1 MKILLAGL
9 TRGRTQASLSFAV
22 SMLRLQIKLVTLEN
36 APNLKCD
43 IVFFK
48 DMNAA
53 LNALWA
59 NKDYD
64 VLVTLDTDAG
74 VPDTFLTRAMT
85 AEQHDAILGI
95 SPVPGGLDWDRI
107 ASAPVPT
114 EPLAQAGLR
123 YNISPVAN
131 QGNNYYTCT
140 RQKDAGHT
148 ALWMR
153 RTVLETIVAASAPPK
168 LADGTFLFCRQTI
181 DPAGALVHPDQAFL
195 DLWTGTPV
203 VDLDSPCS
211 VVGPMSFAGCVGQR
225 TVVR

>member
-1 MKILLAGL
+1 
-9 TRGRTQASLSFAV
+9 
-22 SMLRLQIKLVTLEN
+22 MLRLQIKLVTLEN
-36 APNLKCD
+36 VPDLKCD

-74 VPDTFLTRAMT
+74 VPDTFFIRGMT
-85 AEQHDAILGI
+85 AQHAAILGI

-107 ASAPVPT
+107 ASAPVPA
-114 EPLAQAGLR
+114 EPLAHAGLR
-123 YNISPVAN
+123 YNVTPLIH
-131 QGNNYYTCT
+131 QGDNYYTCT
-140 RQKDAGHT
+140 RRKDAGHV

-153 RTVLETIVAASAPPK
+153 RSVLDAVAASSAPPK
-168 LADGTFLFCRQTI
+168 LADGTFLFCRETI
-181 DPAGALVHPDQAFL
+181 DPAGCLAHPDQAFL
-195 DLWTGTPV
+195 DLWPGTPV